1 MGKVSVTNKSNSE
14 DNRIKHMLKTARRM
28 LATGAE
34 KTTALGPTMQN
45 NLTILSTCGC
55 GSCPRCAVNAV
66 VVVANTAMALIGMRR
81 KEKASEHTEH
91 SKECDCHS
99 LDKGNAQPLT
109 KKSV

>member
-14 DNRIKHMLKTARRM
+14 DNKIKHMLKAARRM
-28 LATGAE
+28 MATGAE
-34 KTTALGPTMQN
+34 KTTALGPMMQN

-81 KEKASEHTEH
+81 KEKILDHTEH
-91 SKECDCHS
+91 NEECHCHS
-99 LDKGNAQPLT
+99 LDKDNAQPLT
-109 KKSV
+109 KKSA

>member
-1 MGKVSVTNKSNSE
+1 MGKISVTKKSNSE
-14 DNRIKHMLKTARRM
+14 DNGIKYILKAARRM
-28 LATGAE
+28 IATGAE

-81 KEKASEHTEH
+81 KEKTPEHTEH
-91 SKECDCHS
+91 NEECHCHS
-99 LDKGNAQPLT
+99 SDKDD
-109 KKSV
+109 V